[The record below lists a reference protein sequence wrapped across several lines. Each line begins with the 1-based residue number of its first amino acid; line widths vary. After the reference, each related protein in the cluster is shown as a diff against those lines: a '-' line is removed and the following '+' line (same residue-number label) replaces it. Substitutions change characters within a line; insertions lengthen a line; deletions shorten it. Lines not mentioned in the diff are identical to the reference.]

1 MRFTMRNTG
10 IRSSLCVLAVCAVFC
25 SCDNTKMAK
34 NSESELLT
42 FKIEEYPDVDIDM
55 NQTVITI
62 KMPLEV
68 ADLNM
73 TPIYT
78 ISQGAVASP
87 VSGEKRDFG
96 FTAGIRVTSEDNL
109 YFTLYQV
116 SVVYPGSKVDFKSIA
131 LPAQSEK
138 YGQNFTLEY
147 AGFPSATAGTGLIKW
162 TGAAASSRSGANIE
176 NPADIPSLQFYP
188 GKDSGLGNTMLLRT
202 GYGVENA
209 AEITFSRPVNPDTL
223 TIVPSALTLYCMKNQ
238 YTNDAGQTVEPMNAA
253 DGDYMTLVIEG
264 YDGEDTFV
272 SSTEV
277 PIANYT
283 FPDPERHYINGNW
296 QTIKLKPLR
305 MKDLKK
311 LKLYVKGARQE
322 FYPIFAI
329 DKLTYQVQ
337 PELTPSDDD

>member
-1 MRFTMRNTG
+1 MRNTG
-10 IRSSLCVLAVCAVFC
+10 IRISLCALAVSAFLC

-42 FKIEEYPDVDIDM
+42 FKIEEYPDAKIET
-55 NQTVITI
+55 NSTI
-62 KMPLEV
+62 ILIHMPLEV
-68 ADLNM
+68 SDLHM

-78 ISQGAVASP
+78 ISDGAVASP

-96 FTAGIRVTSEDNL
+96 VTAGIRVTSEDNL
-109 YFTLYQV
+109 YFTLYHA
-116 SVVYPGSKVDFKSIA
+116 SVVYPGSKADFNSVT
-131 LPAQSEK
+131 LPSQSEK
-138 YGQNFTLEY
+138 YGQNFTFEY
-147 AGFPSATAGTGLIKW
+147 TGFPSATASTGRIKW
-162 TGAAASSRSGANIE
+162 TGAAISNRSGADIE
-176 NPADIPSLQFYP
+176 NPDDISQLQFYP
-188 GKDSGLGNTMLLRT
+188 GTDSGLGNMMLLRT

-238 YTNDAGQTVEPMNAA
+238 YTNDAGQTVEPMNTTDA
-253 DGDYMTLVIEG
+253 DYMTLVIEG

-277 PIANYT
+277 PIAN
-283 FPDPERHYINGNW
+283 FSLPERPYIRENW
-296 QTIKLKPLR
+296 QTVKLKPLR
-305 MKDLKK
+305 MKNLKK

>member
-1 MRFTMRNTG
+1 MRNTG
-10 IRSSLCVLAVCAVFC
+10 IRNSLCALALCAVLY

-42 FKIEEYPDVDIDM
+42 FKIEEYPDAEIEM
-55 NQTVITI
+55 NTTVILI
-62 KMPLEV
+62 HMPLEV
-68 ADLNM
+68 SDLHM
-73 TPIYT
+73 TPVYT
-78 ISQGAVASP
+78 ISDGAVASP

-96 FTAGIRVTSEDNL
+96 ATAGIRVTSEDNL
-109 YFTLYQV
+109 YFTLYHA
-116 SVVYPGSKVDFKSIA
+116 SVVYPGSKADFSSLA

-138 YGQNFTLEY
+138 YGQDFTFEY
-147 AGFPSATAGTGLIKW
+147 AGFPSATASTGLIKW
-162 TGAAASSRSGANIE
+162 TGAAASNRSGADIE
-176 NPADIPSLQFYP
+176 NPTDISSLQFYP
-188 GKDSGLGNTMLLRT
+188 GTDSGIGNTMLLNA

-238 YTNDAGQTVEPMNAA
+238 YTNDQGQTVEPMNETDA
-253 DGDYMTLVIEG
+253 DYMTLVIEG
-264 YDGEDTFV
+264 YDGEDNFV

-277 PIANYT
+277 PIAN
-283 FPDPERHYINGNW
+283 FSLPERPYIRENW
-296 QTIKLKPLR
+296 QTVKLKPLR

>member
-1 MRFTMRNTG
+1 MRNTG
-10 IRSSLCVLAVCAVFC
+10 IRNSLYALAFCAVLC

-42 FKIEEYPDVDIDM
+42 FKIEEYPDAKIET
-55 NQTVITI
+55 NSTI
-62 KMPLEV
+62 ILIHMPLEV
-68 ADLNM
+68 SDLHM

-78 ISQGAVASP
+78 VSTGAVASP

-96 FTAGIRVTSEDNL
+96 TTAGIRVTSEDNL
-109 YFTLYQV
+109 YFTLYHA
-116 SVVYPGSKVDFKSIA
+116 SVIYPGSKVDFNSLT

-138 YGQNFTLEY
+138 YGQNFTFEY
-147 AGFPSATAGTGLIKW
+147 AGFPSAMANTGRIKW
-162 TGAAASSRSGANIE
+162 TGAAVSNRSGADIE
-176 NPADIPSLQFYP
+176 NPPADISPLQFYP
-188 GKDSGLGNTMLLRT
+188 GEDSGRGNVTLLRA

-223 TIVPSALTLYCMKNQ
+223 TFVPSALTLYCMKNQ
-238 YTNDAGQTVEPMNAA
+238 YTNDAGQTVEPMNTT

-264 YDGEDTFV
+264 YDGQGNFV

-277 PIANYT
+277 PVAN
-283 FPDPERHYINGNW
+283 FSLPERPYIRENW
-296 QTIKLKPLR
+296 QTVKLKPLR